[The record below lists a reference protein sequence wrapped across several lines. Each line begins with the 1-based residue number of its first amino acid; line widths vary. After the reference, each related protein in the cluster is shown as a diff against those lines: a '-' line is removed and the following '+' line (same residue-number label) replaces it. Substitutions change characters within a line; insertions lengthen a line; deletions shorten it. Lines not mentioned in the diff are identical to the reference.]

1 MKKQSSITFKTK
13 EEVWKNFD
21 VSVVIPFYKKMA
33 EFRRV
38 FPLNRK
44 YFERNGIEVVIV
56 LDTPLESEELLSYI
70 QQYPFVNWRIVMNDK
85 PHEWRN
91 PAKPLNVGI
100 RHATKK
106 YVMVCSPESEMVT
119 DVIYILRKSFEDYP
133 NYPHYAIGRVCFA
146 DEEEVTVKN
155 FNNYRSIPFGSIM
168 FEREHAEQIH
178 GYDETL
184 SKWGGDD
191 NNIRS
196 RLDMVGVKEL
206 YFNEAMMAHRD
217 INNDDGKKRRST
229 PFVET
234 PNSALRHFFFP
245 ENPIANDDNWGKDF
259 NKIIYDWKNNKYSE
273 QQLQNYANHKFIKYE
288 VKSGYNQQSYPVIL
302 LVQSFNESKRINK
315 FLNNVSTLFDGIVL
329 LDDES
334 TDNTYNLANN
344 DKIIIKAQKKRTQ
357 FNDLENRNILLDLAS
372 FVNHKVAFFL
382 DVDELLDERFC
393 NIHKYLDE
401 DRINAY
407 MIPYIHLWDN
417 EDSYNSQYPSSVNG
431 ICFRYKII
439 RNIGHTQIFSNRG
452 KLHFHQAPTVAS
464 SGIASELLIKHYGL
478 LTKKERIKKY
488 TFYQQEDKEGSQS
501 SYEHFGEKAT
511 PILKKVN
518 EITLTQLNEM
528 SNNLI
533 SHRI

>member
-1 MKKQSSITFKTK
+1 MVSFKVK
-13 EEVWKNFD
+13 EEFWKNFD

-119 DVIYILRKSFEDYP
+119 DVIYILRKSFDDYS

-146 DEEEVTVKN
+146 DEEEITVKT

-196 RLDMVGVKEL
+196 RFDMIGVKEL

-217 INNDDGKKRRST
+217 INNNEGKKRRGE
-229 PFVET
+229 PFEKT
-234 PNSALRHFFFP
+234 PNNALRHFFFP
-245 ENPIANDDNWGKDF
+245 TNAIANGENWGQDF
-259 NKIIYDWKNNKYSE
+259 DEIIYDWSNNKYAE
-273 QQLQNYANHKFIKYE
+273 QQLQNYANQKFIKYE
-288 VKSGYNQQSYPVIL
+288 MTTGYNKKSYPVIL
-302 LVQSFNESKRINK
+302 LVQSYNDYNGDVYKCTAVNFEEEKRDGYLDSNGDIIWENNSLEKRMAAKFSNKPCLECNLLPICHGGCSSKPLENGCNYCIFGFNEEKKMNAVMNK
-315 FLNNVSTLFDGIVL
+315 FL
-329 LDDES
+329 
-334 TDNTYNLANN
+334 YN
-344 DKIIIKAQKKRTQ
+344 IIFKWKSM
-357 FNDLENRNILLDLAS
+357 L
-372 FVNHKVAFFL
+372 HK
-382 DVDELLDERFC
+382 
-393 NIHKYLDE
+393 
-401 DRINAY
+401 
-407 MIPYIHLWDN
+407 
-417 EDSYNSQYPSSVNG
+417 
-431 ICFRYKII
+431 
-439 RNIGHTQIFSNRG
+439 T
-452 KLHFHQAPTVAS
+452 
-464 SGIASELLIKHYGL
+464 
-478 LTKKERIKKY
+478 
-488 TFYQQEDKEGSQS
+488 
-501 SYEHFGEKAT
+501 
-511 PILKKVN
+511 
-518 EITLTQLNEM
+518 
-528 SNNLI
+528 
-533 SHRI
+533 

>member
-13 EEVWKNFD
+13 EEIWKNFD
-21 VSVVIPFYKKMA
+21 VSIVIPFYKKMA

-56 LDTPLESEELLSYI
+56 LDTPLESEELLSYV

-119 DVIYILRKSFEDYP
+119 DVIYILRKSFDDYS

-146 DEEEVTVKN
+146 DEEEVTVKT

-168 FEREHAEQIH
+168 FERVHAEQIH

-217 INNDDGKKRRST
+217 INNDEGKKRRST

-234 PNSALRHFFFP
+234 PNNALRHFFFP
-245 ENPIANDDNWGKDF
+245 KNAVANNENWGKDF
-259 NKIIYDWKNNKYSE
+259 DKIIYDWKNNQYSE
-273 QQLQNYANHKFIKYE
+273 QQLKKYANQKFIQYDIKQ
-288 VKSGYNQQSYPVIL
+288 GYNQISYPVIL
-302 LVQSFNESKRINK
+302 LVQSYNESERINK
-315 FLNNVSTLFDGIVL
+315 FINNVSALFDGIVL

-344 DKIIIKAQKKRTQ
+344 EKIIIKAQKKRAQ
-357 FNDLENRNILLDLAS
+357 FNDLENRNILMDLAS
-372 FVNHKVAFFL
+372 FVNHKIAFFL
-382 DVDELLDERFC
+382 DVDELLDEQFY

-401 DRINAY
+401 DKINAY

-417 EDSYNSQYPSSVNG
+417 EDCYNSQYPSSVNG
-431 ICFRYKII
+431 ICFRYKMI
-439 RNIGHTQIFSNRG
+439 RNIGHAQIFSNRG
-452 KLHFHQAPTVAS
+452 KLHFHQTPTVAS

-478 LTKKERIKKY
+478 LTKEDRMKKY
-488 TFYQQEDKEGSQS
+488 AFYQQEDKEGSQS
-501 SYEHFGEKAT
+501 SYEHFGENAH
-511 PILKKVN
+511 PVLKKVN
-518 EITLTQLNEM
+518 EITLTKLNEM

-533 SHRI
+533 SRRK

>member
-1 MKKQSSITFKTK
+1 MVSFKVK
-13 EEVWKNFD
+13 EEFWKNFD

-119 DVIYILRKSFEDYP
+119 DVIYILRKSFDDYS

-146 DEEEVTVKN
+146 DEEEITVKT

-196 RLDMVGVKEL
+196 RFDMIGVKEL

-217 INNDDGKKRRST
+217 INNNEGKKRRGE
-229 PFVET
+229 PFEKT
-234 PNSALRHFFFP
+234 PNNALRHFFFP
-245 ENPIANDDNWGKDF
+245 TNAIANGENWGQDF
-259 NKIIYDWKNNKYSE
+259 DEIIYDWSNNKYAE
-273 QQLQNYANHKFIKYE
+273 QQLQNYANQKFIKYE
-288 VKSGYNQQSYPVIL
+288 MTTGYNKKSYPVIL
-302 LVQSFNESKRINK
+302 LVQSYNESKRITH
-315 FLNNVSTLFDGIVL
+315 FLKLVSVHFDGIVI

-334 TDNTYNLANN
+334 TDNTYNLIES

-382 DVDELLDERFC
+382 DVDELLDEQFC
-393 NIHKYLDE
+393 NIHEYLDV
-401 DRINAY
+401 DIANAY
-407 MIPYIHLWDN
+407 MIPYIHLWDS
-417 EDSYNSQYPSSVNG
+417 EKYYNSQYPSSVNG
-431 ICFRYKII
+431 ICFRYKMI

-464 SGIASELLIKHYGL
+464 SGIASKLLIKHYGL
-478 LTKKERIKKY
+478 LTTEDRMKKY
-488 TFYQQEDKEGSQS
+488 AFYQQEDDEGSQS
-501 SYEHFGEKAT
+501 SYEHFGENAL
-511 PILKKVN
+511 PNLGKVN
-518 EITLTQLNEM
+518 EITFAKLNEI
-528 SNNLI
+528 SKNLI